1 MKELKPRGCT
11 IRKLTIRRRL
21 IPAATVLFLMIFTA
35 GGVVADPQCP
45 PPMAPANLVFPGI
58 IQLLVTAT
66 DIEQRIFHVHE
77 EIPVAGGREL
87 TLLYPEWLPG
97 THAPR
102 GRNRINKLAGLTIA
116 ANDVVVPWTRDPS
129 DIFAF
134 RVTPPERADREGL
147 S

>member
-1 MKELKPRGCT
+1 MTPRGCT
-11 IRKLTIRRRL
+11 TGTLMMRRL
-21 IPAATVLFLMIFTA
+21 RPVLIGVSLLTFAAGRVI
-35 GGVVADPQCP
+35 ADPQCP
-45 PPMAPANLVFPGI
+45 PSMPPADRAFPGV

-97 THAPR
+97 THAPW

-116 ANDVVVPWTRDPS
+116 AMAFPYLGYAIQATSSPS
-129 DIFAF
+129 
-134 RVTPPERADREGL
+134 T
-147 S
+147 